1 MIKISYSA
9 RDLSLSECMH
19 DKWKINICLLYAVVV
34 VKHDFAPVDRADLL
48 GTMDV
53 AATSMK
59 RAFDRSVHNAGF
71 VFAVIKISR
80 SCELSR

>member
-1 MIKISYSA
+1 MTS
-9 RDLSLSECMH
+9 
-19 DKWKINICLLYAVVV
+19 
-34 VKHDFAPVDRADLL
+34 FAPVDRADLL

>member
-1 MIKISYSA
+1 MLTFSA
-9 RDLSLSECMH
+9 SAFAFFTIQGGHNTNL
-19 DKWKINICLLYAVVV
+19 KLYAVVV
-34 VKHDFAPVDRADLL
+34 VKHDFAPADLL

-59 RAFDRSVHNAGF
+59 RAFDCSVHNAGF

>member
-1 MIKISYSA
+1 MLTFSA
-9 RDLSLSECMH
+9 SAFAFFTIQGGHNTDL
-19 DKWKINICLLYAVVV
+19 KLYAVVV